1 MRLPLES
8 HPVCEC
14 PRVAPCIESPSGHA
28 RGQLGRTWGQL
39 GRSWGQLGRSWGP
52 TWSHL
57 GPTWALL
64 GATWTLLGATWTHFG
79 PTWSHLGPT
88 WTHFGANLNA
98 SALVLPSR
106 SSPTT
111 VREGHLGRTCAET
124 QCAVLNGAVQS
135 ELPVHLSCQ
144 CNGMVLGRRNSK
156 SIDR

>member
-1 MRLPLES
+1 MQLFLDKTHFFDQGTLPG
-8 HPVCEC
+8 
-14 PRVAPCIESPSGHA
+14 APLGPSWSAIWTH
-28 RGQLGRTWGQL
+28 LGSTWTH
-39 GRSWGQLGRSWGP
+39 SGP

-98 SALVLPSR
+98 SALVLPSW
-106 SSPTT
+106 SFPTT
-111 VREGHLGRTCAET
+111 VREGQLGRTCAET

-144 CNGMVLGRRNSK
+144 CSGMGIRSTEQQVNR
-156 SIDR
+156 